1 MRISV
6 ALVLITMGA
15 IVGATTMYLYG
26 EFSGGPQPVAKQ
38 AAIPEP
44 TTTFGV
50 PAPPTNTPEATVTP
64 TAIPTRTSV
73 AGRFAPV
80 PPQIPFPS
88 PAAQRTPEPD
98 ERPQALSTQRLDE
111 LPDASYLRQSDADT
125 FHIISRLGWVSDG
138 ISRMEADP
146 AQSLIYMGLD
156 APQSAR
162 QLLTMPWMSDDL
174 NKDEAWAVGAL
185 AHLAFDAPGTFEKT
199 VSMPWVADGI
209 SQDESRAIT
218 AVSGLAMES
227 GGAAAWIASYHWFAD
242 GIDAD
247 ESLVVSMLGSI
258 SYETGSA
265 ARFMGM
271 QFLDSIEPGDSY
283 ALGSLEFLAYESP
296 AAFHGIISHPTVAD
310 GITDQE
316 TAALALLH
324 DVQATNPDLVDTLLA
339 PSEIHVESRETRL
352 PLAGDVEL
360 VIVRLQPGAPR
371 SIDLLEDAV
380 RFAEDYMGEPFPT
393 NFVLLLYAD
402 AVMSDF
408 DGHNTGFNMTIHPD
422 FDTDDGS
429 DESCYAPFLLAH
441 EVAHYYWNYSSQT
454 WLDEGAAEVMSI
466 IYEEATTGQEA
477 WGAANTLPCPYAAD
491 LTGVEESKDT
501 HAEDCAYS
509 LGARFFLDL
518 YRTLG
523 DEEFRRGFTE
533 LYLLGRDVLDP
544 EDPGARSIDHVRAA
558 FEFSEQA
565 RDEIIPRWYW
575 ESP

>member
-1 MRISV
+1 MRLSV
-6 ALVLITMGA
+6 ALVLIAMGA
-15 IVGATTMYLYG
+15 IVGATAMYFYAA
-26 EFSGGPQPVAKQ
+26 FSGGPEPVAKQ
-38 AAIPEP
+38 AAIPKP
-44 TTTFGV
+44 TTTLGV
-50 PAPPTNTPEATVTP
+50 PAPPTNTPEVIATP
-64 TAIPTRTSV
+64 TAIPTRTSGT
-73 AGRFAPV
+73 GRFAPA

-111 LPDASYLRQSDADT
+111 LPNASFLRESDADT
-125 FHIISRLGWVSDG
+125 YHTISRLGWVSDG
-138 ISRMEADP
+138 ISRIEADP
-146 AQSLIYMGLD
+146 AQSLIYLGLD

-162 QLLTMPWMSDDL
+162 QLLRIPWMSDDL
-174 NKDEAWAVGAL
+174 NEDEAWVFGAL
-185 AHLAFDAPGTFEKT
+185 AHLAFDAPGAFEKT

-209 SQDESRAIT
+209 SDGESWAIT
-218 AVSGLAMES
+218 AVSELAMES
-227 GGAAAWIASYHWFAD
+227 SRAAAWLASYHWFAD

-247 ESLVVSMLGSI
+247 ESMVVSMLGSI

-271 QFLDSIEPGDSY
+271 PFLESIEPGDFY
-283 ALGSLEFLAYESP
+283 ALSSLEFLAYESP
-296 AAFHGIISHPTVAD
+296 EAFHGILSHPTVAD

-316 TAALALLH
+316 TATLALLH
-324 DVQATNPDLVDTLLA
+324 DVQTTNPNLVDTLLA
-339 PSEIHVESRETRL
+339 PSEVHVESREIRL
-352 PLAGDVEL
+352 PLASDVEL
-360 VIVRLQPGAPR
+360 VIVHLQPGAPR
-371 SIDLLEDAV
+371 SMDLLEDAV

-402 AVMSDF
+402 AMMSEF
-408 DGHNTGFNMTIHPD
+408 AGHNTGFNMTIHPD
-422 FDTDDGS
+422 FDTDDDS
-429 DESCYAPFLLAH
+429 DESYYAPFLLAH

-491 LTGVEESKDT
+491 LTGVEELKDT

-509 LGARFFLDL
+509 LGTRFFLDL

-523 DEEFRRGFTE
+523 DEEFRRGFRK
-533 LYLLGRDVLDP
+533 LYLLGRNVLDP
-544 EDPGARSIDHVRAA
+544 EDPEARSIDHVRNA
-558 FEFSEQA
+558 FDFSEQA
-565 RDEIIPRWYW
+565 HDEIIPRWYW